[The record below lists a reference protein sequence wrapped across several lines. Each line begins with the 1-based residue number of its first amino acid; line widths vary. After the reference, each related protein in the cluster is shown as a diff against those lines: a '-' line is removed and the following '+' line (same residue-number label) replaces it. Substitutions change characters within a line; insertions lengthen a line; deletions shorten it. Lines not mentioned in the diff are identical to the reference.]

1 MQAKKFVKPLLMT
14 AMVIMLVVATV
25 FATMA
30 YMTSTAKVT
39 NLFTVGNVT
48 LKMDETDVDIYG
60 VKDGETRVTTNS
72 YRLVP
77 GKTYTKDPIITVTAN
92 SEESYLFV
100 TVANPLIGY
109 EADTT
114 EQPTMETQMLA
125 NGWKVHQE
133 ATATTPTVYVYVG
146 AGAGADADAMKV
158 GGVAT
163 DTAIKVF
170 DNFTLK
176 SDLTATQM
184 EALNNTEVE
193 LNAYAIQAQLDT
205 EGKTAAEVAWTA
217 LQTHLNG

>member
-39 NLFTVGNVT
+39 NLFTVGNVA
-48 LKMDETDVDIYG
+48 LKMDETDVDVYG
-60 VKDGETRVTTNS
+60 VQDGDTRVTTNS

-114 EQPTMETQMLA
+114 EKPTMETQMLA
-125 NGWKVHQE
+125 NGWKVHQA

-146 AGAGADADAMKV
+146 DAADAKKV
-158 GGVAT
+158 GGIAT

-193 LNAYAIQAQLDT
+193 LNAYAIQAQLDIP
-205 EGKTAAEVAWTA
+205 EGESAAEVAWTA